1 MDLSDKRGFPE
12 RYRGALI
19 TANGFAIIGQKPVR
33 GRDFAPQ
40 DEQPGA
46 PPVVLLGYGLW
57 ESRYGADPAVI
68 GTTIRVNDIPAMIVG
83 VMPRGV
89 TFPGASSLW
98 MPIART
104 PDTDKREVR
113 NLTVFGRLAPHAT
126 LASARSE
133 LSTIAQSLSAN
144 LPDHQPGRRHRDP
157 ELQRPVHGKP
167 DAAGVR
173 SLLGAVAFLLLIA
186 CANVANL
193 LLARAVSRSREVSIR
208 TALGASRW
216 RVIRQLLIESLLLA
230 LAASVV
236 GYLAGIAG
244 VRVFD
249 AALVPAVKPPYV
261 DFSIDGAVIAYLAAV
276 TAAATDRR
284 RACAGAAAL
293 HRRSHRRPAGRHERR
308 RHEPA
313 LRVSSALLVVTEVSL
328 AVVLLAGAGL
338 MIRSLL
344 NTSRAEIGVNTA
356 NVLSTSVNLRTTKY
370 PKVEDQ
376 VAFHD
381 RLKSR
386 LESLPGIEAV
396 GIASEDLPAESP
408 DDFAYEIDGAP
419 RAESG
424 SPATAS
430 GLTVGPD
437 YFRTLAVT
445 PRAGRAFGEPI
456 APAACRSPSST
467 SDSRGN
473 RGLAAIRSVNGF
485 GS

>member
-1 MDLSDKRGFPE
+1 MAAPAPHTFRAPRPSSEVMTAPILRDVRADVAYGWRVLKRSPGLAAMAVMTLALGIGANVTVFTLANAFLFKNLPFADSARILYVSGTLLTRPGSVRSLSYPDFLELRDQTRAFDGLAAFTNRSVDLSDKRGFPE

-133 LSTIAQSLSAN
+133 LSTIAQSLSAIYPTTN
-144 LPDHQPGRRHRDP
+144 RD
-157 ELQRPVHGKP
+157 
-167 DAAGVR
+167 AGIVIQSFNDRFTGSQTRLVFR

-276 TAAATDRR
+276 TAAATIV
-284 RACAGAAAL
+284 AGLAPAL
-293 HRRSHRRPAGRHERR
+293 QLFTVESHRRPAGRHERR
-308 RHEPA
+308 GHEPA
-313 LRVSSALLVVTEVSL
+313 LPRTSPALLVVTEVSL

-344 NTSRAEIGVNTA
+344 N
-356 NVLSTSVNLRTTKY
+356 
-370 PKVEDQ
+370 
-376 VAFHD
+376 
-381 RLKSR
+381 
-386 LESLPGIEAV
+386 
-396 GIASEDLPAESP
+396 AS
-408 DDFAYEIDGAP
+408 AP
-419 RAESG
+419 RSAW
-424 SPATAS
+424 TR
-430 GLTVGPD
+430 
-437 YFRTLAVT
+437 RT
-445 PRAGRAFGEPI
+445 
-456 APAACRSPSST
+456 
-467 SDSRGN
+467 
-473 RGLAAIRSVNGF
+473 
-485 GS
+485 